1 MSCDLKS
8 KKKNVQFDIVNTTS
22 NPIFYNLFEQGITS
36 TPISEGTIA
45 SPPTTLTSTTIGFAQ
60 TLWLERNTN
69 TNGYYYNQRTGLV
82 GSVLV
87 KDSDGLTVTSIN
99 LTAGLNPLAGATF
112 CPTQNTLFVPDYN
125 ANSID
130 IIDTTT
136 NTLITNLV
144 VGVAPLRMCEYIPST
159 NEVWVL
165 STDGANPVEI
175 IDVTTNTLKPTPVFP
190 ACQPQDIV
198 YYAPLDIIYIICTFS
213 ATIWKIDP
221 VTRNLLLQ
229 TATSFANPQ
238 SCGIVND
245 ELWVGGIGT
254 NRANIYNTNT
264 DSITSQIVLP
274 NVGTIYR
281 GNWVYVDYWDRV
293 YAYDSTNGFV
303 YGIDT
308 NGIVQETL
316 TAGATSRGFVAVP
329 IINGNTL
336 GGFGGGST
344 YNYVGTVSSTPL
356 YIGGSSDYNFFV
368 NSLEGQPIKLDCLDI
383 ISLNQDQLSNG
394 LTIAKKDADGFSNQ
408 KPKFPILDV
417 SAWQEQGNRSSIPMN
432 GLILDG
438 RTFFSNYKI
447 NAGETVVFELCYE
460 QLNRFCFAEHP
471 ELFTSLKPIAK
482 EEKEKIENKI
492 IERDKKESGDS
503 ESKFEIIKDSIVID
517 ISVTNNTANTST
529 FNFFQANQNQLIVN
543 TPSVNFADVDAYN
556 YLVQQLRDSPLVLNA
571 VEVVSSDQNQLTLPV
586 SVKTDDANGDS
597 ITYQHFPIN
606 RVGTGQQQGNRVIV
620 KTNHLILDGYT
631 TFASYNILPNTTI
644 SFVLY
649 YQQFNRSLFLKKHFF
664 TKLKTP
670 IFDNGMDF
678 AEEIEY
684 FNEVTQNAKNKNSFK
699 NNSKNKEKNIN
710 FGTEQVYSVGFNGER
725 TANPFLSISK
735 NKVVDNKKPINQEK
749 YNYRDVK
756 KNNHDG
762 NTYKKNIY

>member
-1 MSCDLKS
+1 MSCDIKS

-22 NPIFYNLFEQGITS
+22 NPIFFDLFKLDITETPTSDAGSVAPPTAITS
-36 TPISEGTIA
+36 SYTLPVTARYFTINPITGFTYVGGGTNVLVYDTNNI
-45 SPPTTLTSTTIGFAQ
+45 LSTTIVIAGAIQPYNITYCPSNNSVYVGDYAQ
-60 TLWLERNTN
+60 DRTFIIDCNTN
-69 TNGYYYNQRTGLV
+69 TVTATLIS
-82 GSVLV
+82 GS
-87 KDSDGLTVTSIN
+87 G
-99 LTAGLNPLAGATF
+99 GATRS
-112 CPTQNTLFVPDYN
+112 L
-125 ANSID
+125 
-130 IIDTTT
+130 
-136 NTLITNLV
+136 
-144 VGVAPLRMCEYIPST
+144 EYISST
-159 NEVWVL
+159 NEVWVTTTAGG
-165 STDGANPVEI
+165 SPVFV
-175 IDVTTNTLKPTPVFP
+175 IDVPTSVITIPVYP
-190 ACQPQDIV
+190 VCQPQDITFDSINNIV
-198 YYAPLDIIYIICTFS
+198 YIPCFASSTLWRIDATTKVLISQPPTPFQCFS
-213 ATIWKIDP
+213 AQVVNGLIYLGGSAQNSVAIFDI
-221 VTRNLLLQ
+221 
-229 TATSFANPQ
+229 ATLSFLP
-238 SCGIVND
+238 SVSF
-245 ELWVGGIGT
+245 GGALT
-254 NRANIYNTNT
+254 
-264 DSITSQIVLP
+264 
-274 NVGTIYR
+274 TIYQH
-281 GNWVYVDYWDRV
+281 NFEYVPALGLV
-293 YAYDSTNGFV
+293 YAQTSDNRLLAFDEATTTFQST
-303 YGIDT
+303 
-308 NGIVQETL
+308 IVT
-316 TAGATSRGFVAVP
+316 THTTPTF
-329 IINGNTL
+329 GNL
-336 GGFGGGST
+336 Q
-344 YNYVGTVSSTPL
+344 YNYVTNNLQTQANRTFQNLQATISVPPL
-356 YIGGSSDYNFFV
+356 YISGAVDYNFFV
-368 NSLEGQPIKLDCLDI
+368 NNIENEPIKLDCVKF
-383 ISLNQDQLSNG
+383 ISTNQDQLSNVVG
-394 LTIAKKDADGFSNQ
+394 INKIDADGNEKQ
-408 KPKFPILDV
+408 YPEIPILDV
-417 SAWQEQGNRSSIPMN
+417 SSWQEQGNRATVPFD

-438 RTFFSNYKI
+438 RTFFSRYKI
-447 NAGETVVFELCYE
+447 NANETVVLELCYE
-460 QLNRFCFAEHP
+460 QLNRFCFSQHP

-586 SVKTDDANGDS
+586 SVTTDDANGDS

-606 RVGTGQQQGNRVIV
+606 RVSTGQQQGNRVIV

-649 YQQFNRSLFLKKHFF
+649 YRQFNRSLFLKNHFF

-735 NKVVDNKKPINQEK
+735 NKVVDNEKPINQEK

-756 KNNHDG
+756 KNNHDV